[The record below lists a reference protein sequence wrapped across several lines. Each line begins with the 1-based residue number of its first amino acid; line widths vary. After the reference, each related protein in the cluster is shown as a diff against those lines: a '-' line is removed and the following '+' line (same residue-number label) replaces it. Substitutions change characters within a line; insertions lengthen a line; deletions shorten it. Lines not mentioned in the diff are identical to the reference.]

1 MRPSRASV
9 VTILLWTLGVIL
21 VAVGLVGVVL
31 PALPGTVLIFAGL
44 LLAAWADGFAK
55 VGGFTLAVIAALGAA
70 SYAVDFVAAAFGAKR
85 MGASPRAVIG
95 AGLGTL
101 LGLFFGLPGL
111 IFGPLIGAVV
121 GELTVHRDFK
131 RAGQAGMAA
140 WIGFAIGMAVKVA
153 LAMSMIALFLAALF
167 FF

>member
-1 MRPSRASV
+1 MSIV
-9 VTILLWTLGVIL
+9 LWTLGVIL

-44 LLAAWADGFAK
+44 LLAAWADGFTK
-55 VGGFTLAVIAALGAA
+55 VGVVTLGVIAVLGAA

-85 MGASPRAVIG
+85 MGASPRAVVG

-111 IFGPLIGAVV
+111 IFGPLVGAIA
-121 GELTVHRDFK
+121 GELSVHRDFK
-131 RAGQAGMAA
+131 RAGQAGIAA

-167 FF
+167 VF